1 MKTFSKITVFAALLC
16 SAWTN
21 SSLAD
26 VGSGLFVLEG
36 SGGRGWEIN
45 CDLDREDKEPM
56 SKLLLGRG
64 KVATMALTKVVGGT
78 CSFKTGPREP
88 LKITFSDSNF
98 PEKCPFEGAA
108 GKCSRTINP
117 NETGTFRF

>member
-16 SAWTN
+16 SAWCN
-21 SSLAD
+21 STLAD

-36 SGGRGWEIN
+36 SGGRGWEVN
-45 CDLDREDKEPM
+45 CDLERAGEEPM
-56 SKLLLGRG
+56 ATRLVGRG
-64 KVATMALTKVVGGT
+64 KVATMALEKVTGGT
-78 CSFKTGPREP
+78 CTYKSGARKP
-88 LKITFSDSNF
+88 LKLTFSDSNF
-98 PEKCPFEGAA
+98 PEKCPFERAA